1 MPRVTH
7 VEHARKEQKC
17 DNGEIV
23 KVGEPYYWWKFRYGS
38 KHVSKTQPRPSQ
50 LTQSEFLGTIYDLQ
64 DRIEEISSDDI
75 REGTAESIIDDVI
88 SQLEDLKSETEDK
101 LSNMPEQL
109 QDSDTGQLLQ
119 GRCDSIDEWIGDL
132 ENVKSE
138 IPEDAEAEEESE
150 IEDALTE
157 INNCQ
162 YNGE

>member
-1 MPRVTH
+1 M
-7 VEHARKEQKC
+7 
-17 DNGEIV
+17 
-23 KVGEPYYWWKFRYGS
+23 
-38 KHVSKTQPRPSQ
+38 
-50 LTQSEFLGTIYDLQ
+50 
-64 DRIEEISSDDI
+64 
-75 REGTAESIIDDVI
+75 
-88 SQLEDLKSETEDK
+88 EDLKSETEDK